1 MDFTNTE
8 LNKSTCFDRSES
20 LEFRRELE
28 VDIEDIDNELF
39 GNTNSTPLGRLLAMI
54 GSLPEIRQEK
64 VFNVRDQLTSEQYN
78 LGDNLNTALDK
89 VLEELLSDS

>member
-1 MDFTNTE
+1 MNFTKTDLKE
-8 LNKSTCFDRSES
+8 STCFDRSES

-28 VDIEDIDNELF
+28 VDIEAIDNELF

-54 GSLPEIRQEK
+54 GALPEIRQEK
-64 VFNVRDQLTSEQYN
+64 VFGVRDQLVREEYD
-78 LGDNLNTALDK
+78 LGDNLDTALNK